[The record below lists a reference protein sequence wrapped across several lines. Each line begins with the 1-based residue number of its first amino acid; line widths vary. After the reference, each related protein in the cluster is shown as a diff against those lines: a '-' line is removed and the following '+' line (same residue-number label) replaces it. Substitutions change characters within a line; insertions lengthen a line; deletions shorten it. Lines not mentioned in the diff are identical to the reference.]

1 MTLVLMCADGY
12 RSDDLV
18 YEWDRER
25 PVIVEE
31 NVELSQYML
40 VNTSTEHFPKYVRGV
55 GKYGLFQTNS
65 PSARSN
71 SAIFTQTYEE
81 MQVYVAVPIL
91 AKTDSSFDK
100 KQIQFY
106 NFPYSICKT

>member
-1 MTLVLMCADGY
+1 MCADGY

-55 GKYGLFQTNS
+55 GKYGLF
-65 PSARSN
+65 
-71 SAIFTQTYEE
+71 
-81 MQVYVAVPIL
+81 
-91 AKTDSSFDK
+91 
-100 KQIQFY
+100 
-106 NFPYSICKT
+106 